1 MKYLAVLYGMQKYFG
16 GPMKMSAN
24 QKNLQN
30 HYTYVGILYF
40 FFPLESTDL
49 FKVSNK
55 NIELLSTFPKSKF
68 HIK

>member
-30 HYTYVGILYF
+30 HYTYVGILF

-55 NIELLSTFPKSKF
+55 NIEFLSSFPKSKF